1 VSPIEITDLANVLQD
16 TMRRLHTIQPDQA
29 VELVLHTSPNAAM
42 RLRDD
47 EWRSLAD
54 DYHWH
59 MELSPV
65 PTVVRGIG
73 GFHVN
78 PVAPETAARLLRA
91 AR

>member
-1 VSPIEITDLANVLQD
+1 
-16 TMRRLHTIQPDQA
+16 
-29 VELVLHTSPNAAM
+29 LHTSPNAAM

-65 PTVVRGIG
+65 PAVLQGIG
-73 GFHVN
+73 GFYVN
-78 PVAPETAARLLRA
+78 PVAPETAARLLRTA
-91 AR
+91 L